1 MSKTMPRKTIDSKE
15 IFNLVLKMFV
25 KVLSFTWR
33 MEIILLMFES
43 LQILYGTNLITIGK
57 WIKML

>member
-15 IFNLVLKMFV
+15 IFNLVLKIFV

-43 LQILYGTNLITIGK
+43 LQILYGTSLITIGK

>member
-15 IFNLVLKMFV
+15 IFNLVLKIFV

>member
-1 MSKTMPRKTIDSKE
+1 MPRKTIDSKE

-43 LQILYGTNLITIGK
+43 LQIAYGTNLITIGK